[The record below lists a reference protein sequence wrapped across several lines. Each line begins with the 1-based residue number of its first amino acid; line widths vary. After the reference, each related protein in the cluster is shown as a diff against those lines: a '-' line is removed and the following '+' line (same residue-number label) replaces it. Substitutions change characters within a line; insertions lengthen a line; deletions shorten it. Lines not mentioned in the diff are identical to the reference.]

1 MPDKFKSYTDT
12 AWSPARE
19 CFAITP
25 HDSNALA
32 EVPKAIRAPS
42 AGVITLRAVD
52 SSADVAHPVLEGE
65 VLQVRVAYV
74 RATGTTV
81 TGTIVG
87 YA

>member
-1 MPDKFKSYTDT
+1 MDKFKSYTDT

-19 CFAITP
+19 AFVVTP
-25 HDSNALA
+25 HDTNPLPD
-32 EVPKAIRAPS
+32 VPKAIRAPS

-52 SSADVAHPVLEGE
+52 SSVDVAHPVLEGE

-74 RATGTTV
+74 RSTGTTV